1 MTRHAAAA
9 KQAALNGNDAEIDS
23 AEVSL
28 RAAQDRSKTL
38 QAALADVE
46 QALSALERTKAEN
59 ADRK

>member
-28 RAAQDRSKTL
+28 RAAHDRSKTL

>member
-1 MTRHAAAA
+1 MTHHAAAA